1 MKNTE
6 LEIIHANNIASII
19 INTEP
24 HELKHKIE
32 FYNNEV
38 HGFKDLIEA
47 GEANADLCIK
57 LEQKS
62 ISKETSDLLKK
73 EFKDIEDERR
83 GINRNKRID
92 ITQQFFNTTFGIF
105 LLIGSVMFAV
115 GIYKTLT
122 Q

>member
-6 LEIIHANNIASII
+6 LEIVHANNIASII

-24 HELKHKIE
+24 HELKYKIE
-32 FYNNEV
+32 VYNNEV

-57 LEQKS
+57 LEQNR
-62 ISKETSDLLKK
+62 ISKETSDLIGYELRKTT
-73 EFKDIEDERR
+73 DELC
-83 GINRNKRID
+83 GINRNKGID
-92 ITQQFFNTTFGIF
+92 TAQQFFYVMFGLF
-105 LLIGSVMFAV
+105 LLFGSIMFVVA
-115 GIYKTLT
+115 IYKTLS

>member
-6 LEIIHANNIASII
+6 LEIVHANNIASII

-32 FYNNEV
+32 VYNNEV

-47 GEANADLCIK
+47 SEANADMCIK

-73 EFKDIEDERR
+73 EIKDIENERR

-92 ITQQFFNTTFGIF
+92 VTQQFCYTIVGLF
-105 LLIGSVMFAV
+105 LLVFCAFIVV
-115 GIYKTLT
+115 VIYKTLT

>member
-6 LEIIHANNIASII
+6 LEIVHANNIASII

-32 FYNNEV
+32 VYNNEV

-47 GEANADLCIK
+47 SEANADMCIK

-73 EFKDIEDERR
+73 EIKDIENE
-83 GINRNKRID
+83 RNKRID

-105 LLIGSVMFAV
+105 LLISSVLFAV
-115 GIYKTLT
+115 EIYKILT
-122 Q
+122 